1 MRYYPTPARMTMRNE
16 NKHKMFLA
24 SLDNDNIGY
33 NLMLD
38 TAKIRNSLHFHQ
50 LVKALYPYNG
60 IDSVIKRKNYWYVH
74 YDMNKLKRHAFVLY
88 KNPDQET
95 TYYMILFIWN
105 IQKKQ
110 ICRDREQISD

>member
-1 MRYYPTPARMTMRNE
+1 MKATMRYYPTPARMTMRNE

-60 IDSVIKRKNYWYVH
+60 IDSVTKRKNY
-74 YDMNKLKRHAFVLY
+74 
-88 KNPDQET
+88 
-95 TYYMILFIWN
+95 
-105 IQKKQ
+105 
-110 ICRDREQISD
+110 